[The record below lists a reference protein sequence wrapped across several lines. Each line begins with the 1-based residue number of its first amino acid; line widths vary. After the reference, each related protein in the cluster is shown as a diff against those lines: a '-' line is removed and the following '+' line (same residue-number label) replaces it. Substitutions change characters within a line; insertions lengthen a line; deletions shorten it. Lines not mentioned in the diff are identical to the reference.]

1 MLLMIVIVLL
11 RIEIPYIEEMH
22 RLDKDKQI
30 CPPGSDCQSS
40 VFLSGDDKDN
50 EHKTYLKG
58 RKGTRKWMGPRTPRN
73 RTIRRNPNPILELL
87 PYMYHHLL

>member
-1 MLLMIVIVLL
+1 MSVIVFL
-11 RIEIPYIEEMH
+11 RIEIPYREEMH
-22 RLDKDKQI
+22 SLDKDKQT

-58 RKGTRKWMGPRTPRN
+58 RSV
-73 RTIRRNPNPILELL
+73 LEYQEL
-87 PYMYHHLL
+87 

>member
-1 MLLMIVIVLL
+1 MSVIVFL

-58 RKGTRKWMGPRTPRN
+58 RKRTRTWIGPRIPRT
-73 RTIRRNPNPILELL
+73 RTIRRNTNPILELL

>member
-1 MLLMIVIVLL
+1 MSVIVFL

-30 CPPGSDCQSS
+30 CPPGSDCQSA
-40 VFLSGDDKDN
+40 VFLSGNDKDN

-58 RKGTRKWMGPRTPRN
+58 RSVLEYQELGRLEGTQ
-73 RTIRRNPNPILELL
+73 IQ
-87 PYMYHHLL
+87 Y